1 VFSRRWLIDSLFVG
15 ACLVV
20 PSLAAPAPDNVTL
33 KWKFEKDKAF
43 YQEMT
48 SETTQNMKVQ
58 GSEIKNVQKQTFYF
72 SWTPVEQDKENGT
85 WKIKQKIEG
94 VKMSI
99 EISGSSPI
107 SYDSTKPE
115 GAGNTPLGEFFK
127 VLVGSEFTI
136 TVDKNMKVTKV
147 EGRKEFID
155 KLGGANPQMKGL
167 LEQIL
172 SEDALKE
179 MADPTFAA
187 IPVKEMPVG
196 EKWER
201 QSKFDMGPIGKYD
214 NTYKYA
220 YEGKDKT
227 NAKLDRI
234 KVETVVKYIKPDD
247 NAPTGGLP
255 FKIRKADLNAKK
267 ADGSILFDNEKGRVE
282 NSEQNL
288 ELSGKL
294 DIEIGGQTT
303 TVELNQTQKMTV
315 KTTDSNPVKK

>member
-1 VFSRRWLIDSLFVG
+1 VLSRRWLIASL
-15 ACLVV
+15 LVV
-20 PSLAAPAPDNVTL
+20 GLAVPAFGQEKVTL
-33 KWKFEKDKAF
+33 KWKLEKDKAF

-72 SWTPVEQDKENGT
+72 SWTPIDQDKENGN

-99 EISGSSPI
+99 EISGSPPI
-107 SYDSTKPE
+107 SYDSTKAE

-127 VLVGSEFTI
+127 VLVNSEFTI
-136 TVDKNMKVTKV
+136 TVNKEMKVIKV
-147 EGRKEFID
+147 EGRDDFIK
-155 KLGGANPQMKGL
+155 KLGSANPQMEGL
-167 LEQIL
+167 LKQIL

-187 IPVKEMPVG
+187 IPTTETAVG
-196 EKWER
+196 KTWDR

-214 NTYKYA
+214 NTYKYT

-234 KVETVVKYIKPDD
+234 KIETTVKYTKPDD

-255 FKIRKADLNAKK
+255 FKIKKADLNAKK

-288 ELSGKL
+288 DLSGKL

-315 KTTDSNPVKK
+315 KTSDSNPVKK

>member
-1 VFSRRWLIDSLFVG
+1 MLSRRWLIASL
-15 ACLVV
+15 LVV
-20 PSLAAPAPDNVTL
+20 GLAVPAFGQDKVTL

-72 SWTPVEQDKENGT
+72 SWTPLEQDKDQKEAGT

-99 EISGSSPI
+99 EISGSPPI
-107 SYDSTKPE
+107 TYDSTKAE

-127 VLVGSEFTI
+127 VLVNSEFTI
-136 TVDKNMKVTKV
+136 TVNKEMKVIKV
-147 EGRKEFID
+147 EGRDEFIK
-155 KLGGANPQMKGL
+155 KLGSANPQMEGL
-167 LEQIL
+167 LKQIL

-234 KVETVVKYIKPDD
+234 KIETTVKYIKPDD

-255 FKIRKADLNAKK
+255 FKIKKADLNAKK
-267 ADGSILFDNEKGRVE
+267 ADGSILFDNDKGRVE

-288 ELSGKL
+288 DLSGKL

-315 KTTDSNPVKK
+315 KTTDTNPVKK